1 MKKVHVR
8 IERKANLIFIYV
20 RYIIEIY
27 DAVFM
32 WMEFVAREVV
42 EKTDLDSRES
52 KDKIIAALLQV
63 FLYIN

>member
-1 MKKVHVR
+1 M
-8 IERKANLIFIYV
+8 IFIYV

-27 DAVFM
+27 AVVFI
-32 WMEFVAREVV
+32 WMEFAAREVV
-42 EKTDLDSRES
+42 EKADLDSREF